1 MILIGLQ
8 RFPPQKTFAI
18 KHRSFESETE
28 NRLSRRE
35 MLSMILRNL
44 LAVLNALNRLTIDLD
59 NTNVKVHSNSR
70 ICRKTIDEIS
80 FRKLSNQGGFPDRTV
95 SD

>member
-35 MLSMILRNL
+35 MLSVIGDPTNL
-44 LAVLNALNRLTIDLD
+44 ARG
-59 NTNVKVHSNSR
+59 S
-70 ICRKTIDEIS
+70 
-80 FRKLSNQGGFPDRTV
+80 
-95 SD
+95 